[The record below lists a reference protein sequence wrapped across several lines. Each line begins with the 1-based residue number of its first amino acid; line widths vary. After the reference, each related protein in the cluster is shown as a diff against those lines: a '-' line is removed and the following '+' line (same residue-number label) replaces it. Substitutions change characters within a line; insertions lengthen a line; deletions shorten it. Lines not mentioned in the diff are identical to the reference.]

1 LRAEPHGVGYGLD
14 CVVAIFLHI
23 EDATLGDYHAV
34 LIDFGAEVAAIFVV
48 YHLREVAG
56 VVAGDVGEGVDGE
69 VGVAYQLL
77 FSAMA
82 MIGS

>member
-1 LRAEPHGVGYGLD
+1 M
-14 CVVAIFLHI
+14 
-23 EDATLGDYHAV
+23 
-34 LIDFGAEVAAIFVV
+34 LIDFVAEVATIFVV

-56 VVAGDVGEGVDGE
+56 VVAGDIGEGVDGE